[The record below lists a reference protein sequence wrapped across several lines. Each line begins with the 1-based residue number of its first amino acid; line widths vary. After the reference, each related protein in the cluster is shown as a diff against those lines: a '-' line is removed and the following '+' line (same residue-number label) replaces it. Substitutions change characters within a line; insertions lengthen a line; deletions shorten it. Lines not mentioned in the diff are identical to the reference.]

1 MTITTSITRAE
12 IELKVSV
19 RIAVTDDDTCLC
31 PDGVGIVER
40 DTDCDGEDY
49 HPDNVAPIMFREG
62 DRLKL
67 TEKEEQRIGEDF
79 LTELASDELV
89 AWANR

>member
-1 MTITTSITRAE
+1 MEITTHITRAE
-12 IELKVSV
+12 IEVTISV
-19 RIAVTDDDTCLC
+19 RILFNIGEDEDTCEC

-40 DTDCDGEDY
+40 DIDCDGDDY
-49 HPDNVAPIMFREG
+49 KPEGIVPIMFRAG

-89 AWANR
+89 A